1 MQDLSSSTL
10 KLPRQDK
17 SELSLF
23 AATEDGVQAWV
34 DALPIMD
41 TPRLVDMLLQ
51 ALDDLNRTSLLPQT
65 RYNLL
70 DALYPSID
78 VALIKLC
85 KRFLNQPLIMASEP
99 RAMAAIGNRLC
110 TLTTAGYAL
119 AAMHAIKQRDS
130 IRDTNPARLACQ
142 SIQRALLFNSRK
154 ILYMLQLHM
163 PMEEGCWETQHQL
176 YALAEYQGLTG
187 LPVPEPLS
195 GGVTVKAAYVQALL
209 LSCCKPN
216 QLRQSD
222 LTTLHRNARDW
233 GEKIS
238 LNKRETGAELYLAD
252 LESDKPPQYRAL
264 HREQPTAGC
273 RALDC
278 EPLLGELNAL
288 QQRLDTEQATFD
300 KETGISG
307 NLLHHV
313 ITALGSRL
321 MRNFK
326 RTACN
331 SPLWI
336 CLGLNNTHRQVSL
349 QQMLRHKQSKG
360 SSGHDLF
367 SSQGN
372 PFSKG
377 LDKAKIWTSE
387 NSADG
392 GKQQTKVDQEIS
404 IELDTATRTK
414 VLEEESAPAST
425 PEKSSVFEAQLAD
438 TSANG
443 YCLEWTDESPG
454 DARVGDIVG
463 IKEDRKQNDW
473 AIAVI
478 RWLSRLPNAKTL
490 IGLELLS
497 PRAIACGANV
507 RRNGLEDSPP
517 QRVLLLPEI
526 KIVGQPHTLITPK
539 ASFRIRQTLLLQNN
553 LGVRSVQLVKQLNST
568 GGFEQFEFRYIQ
580 ELGDVLEKQGEG
592 PNKGEFDSLWS
603 KI

>member
-23 AATEDGVQAWV
+23 AASEDGVRAWI

-41 TPRLVDMLLQ
+41 TTRLVNMLLQ
-51 ALDDLNRTSLLPQT
+51 ALDDLNRTSLPPKT

-70 DALYPSID
+70 DALYPNID
-78 VALIKLC
+78 MALTKLC
-85 KRFLNQPLIMASEP
+85 KRFLNQPLIMSSEP
-99 RAMAAIGNRLC
+99 KSMAAIGNRLC

-119 AAMHAIKQRDS
+119 AAMHAIQQRDS
-130 IRDTNPARLACQ
+130 IQDTNPARLACQ
-142 SIQRALLFNSRK
+142 AIQRALLFNSRK

-163 PMEEGCWETQHQL
+163 PMEEGCWEMQHQL

-195 GGVTVKAAYVQALL
+195 GGATIKAAYVQALL

-222 LTTLHRNARDW
+222 LTTLHRNSRNW
-233 GEKIS
+233 GEKIG
-238 LNKRETGAELYLAD
+238 LNKRETGEELYLAD

-273 RALDC
+273 RTLDC
-278 EPLLGELNAL
+278 EPLLSELNAL
-288 QQRLDTEQATFD
+288 QQRLDSEKATFD
-300 KETGISG
+300 KDTGISA
-307 NLLHHV
+307 NLLQHV

-326 RTACN
+326 RTASN

-336 CLGLNNTHRQVSL
+336 CLGLNNTHRQVSR
-349 QQMLRHKQSKG
+349 QQMLQHKQSEG
-360 SSGHDLF
+360 SAGRDPF
-367 SSQGN
+367 NNQGN

-377 LDKAKIWTSE
+377 LDKANIWRNES
-387 NSADG
+387 SADG
-392 GKQQTKVDQEIS
+392 SQQQTKVEQEIRV
-404 IELDTATRTK
+404 ELDTVTRTK
-414 VLEEESAPAST
+414 VMEEESAAAST
-425 PEKSSVFEAQLAD
+425 PEKPSVFEAQLAD

-443 YCLEWTDESPG
+443 YCLEWIDESPG

-463 IKEDRKQNDW
+463 VKEDREKNDW

-478 RWLSRLPNAKTL
+478 RWLSRLPDAKTL

-497 PRAIACGANV
+497 PRAIACGANI

-526 KIVGQPHTLITPK
+526 KIVGQPHTLITPR
-539 ASFRIRQTLLLQNN
+539 ASFKERQKLILQNN
-553 LGVRSVQLVKQLNST
+553 LGVQSIQLVRQLNST

-580 ELGDVLEKQGEG
+580 ELGDVLTNHGKKPG
-592 PNKGEFDSLWS
+592 KGEFDSLWS
-603 KI
+603 NI

>member
-23 AATEDGVQAWV
+23 AATEDGVRAWT

-41 TPRLVDMLLQ
+41 TDRLVEMLLL
-51 ALDDLNRTSLLPQT
+51 ALDDLNRTSLPPQT

-70 DALYPSID
+70 DALYPNID
-78 VALIKLC
+78 VALTKLC
-85 KRFLNQPLIMASEP
+85 KRFLKQPLIMSSEP
-99 RAMAAIGNRLC
+99 KAMAAIGNRLC

-119 AAMHAIKQRDS
+119 TAMHAIKQRDS
-130 IRDTNPARLACQ
+130 IQDTNPARLACQ
-142 SIQRALLFNSRK
+142 AIQRALLFNSRK
-154 ILYMLQLHM
+154 ILYILQLHM
-163 PMEEGCWETQHQL
+163 PMEEGCWEMHHQL

-187 LPVPEPLS
+187 LPIPEPLS
-195 GGVTVKAAYVQALL
+195 GGATIKAAYVQALL

-222 LTTLHRNARDW
+222 LTTLHRNSRDW
-233 GEKIS
+233 GEKIG
-238 LNKRETGAELYLAD
+238 LNKRETGEELYLAD

-273 RALDC
+273 RTLDC
-278 EPLLGELNAL
+278 EPLLSELNAL
-288 QQRLDTEQATFD
+288 QQRLDSEKATFD
-300 KETGISG
+300 KETGVSA
-307 NLLHHV
+307 NLLQH
-313 ITALGSRL
+313 IIKALSSRL

-336 CLGLNNTHRQVSL
+336 CLGLNNTHRQVFR
-349 QQMLRHKQSKG
+349 QQMLKHKESSG
-360 SSGHDLF
+360 SAGHDLF
-367 SSQGN
+367 NSQGN
-372 PFSKG
+372 PFSTG
-377 LDKAKIWTSE
+377 LDKANIWRSE
-387 NSADG
+387 SSADG
-392 GKQQTKVDQEIS
+392 GKQQTKVEQEIRV
-404 IELDTATRTK
+404 ELDTATRTK
-414 VLEEESAPAST
+414 VMEEESAPAST
-425 PEKSSVFEAQLAD
+425 PEKQSVFEAQLAD

-443 YCLEWTDESPG
+443 YCLEWIDESPG

-463 IKEDRKQNDW
+463 VKEDREKNDW

-478 RWLSRLPNAKTL
+478 RWLSRLPDAKTL

-497 PRAIACGANV
+497 PRAIACGANI

-526 KIVGQPHTLITPK
+526 KIVGQPNTLITPGV
-539 ASFRIRQTLLLQNN
+539 SFKERQKLVLQNN
-553 LGVRSVQLVKQLNST
+553 RGVQRIQLERQLNAT

-580 ELGDVLEKQGEG
+580 ELGDVLTNHDKKQ
-592 PNKGEFDSLWS
+592 NKGEFDSIWS
-603 KI
+603 DI